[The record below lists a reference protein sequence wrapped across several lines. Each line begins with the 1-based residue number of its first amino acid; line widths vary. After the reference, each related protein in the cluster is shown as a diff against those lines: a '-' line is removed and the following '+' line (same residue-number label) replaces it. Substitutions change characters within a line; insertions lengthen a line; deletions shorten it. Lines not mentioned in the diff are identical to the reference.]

1 MAEIDAWNKIGVA
14 IGAAALLLTYL
25 GVAGNEK
32 WWPFE
37 HAPDGN
43 AASAFSS
50 PTLPASPTAPA
61 TESDQTLTSQLS
73 DQYFGTSDCQG
84 ESDQQSG
91 INALAAVICPAHQEN
106 GNAPVEEP
114 LIIQFANGS
123 DLTQWFNANT
133 SGFPQSNG
141 CDSNGYIGM
150 WHNPS
155 GKQGQGQLNA
165 SGFKAKRLRAGSVL
179 GCAV

>member
-1 MAEIDAWNKIGVA
+1 M
-14 IGAAALLLTYL
+14 
-25 GVAGNEK
+25 
-32 WWPFE
+32 
-37 HAPDGN
+37 
-43 AASAFSS
+43 
-50 PTLPASPTAPA
+50 
-61 TESDQTLTSQLS
+61 LTSQLS
-73 DQYFGTSDCQG
+73 AQYFGTSDCQG

-155 GKQGQGQLNA
+155 GKQGQGQLGCGEIDNGTKFRMVWTLPSA
-165 SGFKAKRLRAGSVL
+165 NIGVIADGSSDKSLWSWWTTADLVT
-179 GCAV
+179 CEC